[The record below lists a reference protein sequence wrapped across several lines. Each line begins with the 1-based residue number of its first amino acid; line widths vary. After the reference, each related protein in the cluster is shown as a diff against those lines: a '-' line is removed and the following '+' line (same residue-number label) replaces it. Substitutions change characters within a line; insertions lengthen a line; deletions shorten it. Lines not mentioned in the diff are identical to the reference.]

1 MRTHQDALDA
11 VKNLLSDKGLLYGK
25 TYQRVATALSVP
37 PQYSILVRMMEKMFR
52 VDNLLKGVKPVNQAH
67 LREEFL
73 DIAVYAILAAFES
86 EPDDSKLA
94 GMAAEIN
101 RSRDESGSGV
111 KLMM

>member
-11 VKNLLSDKGLLYGK
+11 VKNLMTDKAQLYGK

-37 PQYSILVRMMEKMFR
+37 PQYSILVRIQEKIFR
-52 VDNLLKGVKPVNQAH
+52 VDNLLKQGQPNQAH

-86 EPDDSKLA
+86 EPGLEERSKDS
-94 GMAAEIN
+94 GI
-101 RSRDESGSGV
+101 